1 MAHNAP
7 VFWYKE
13 VPVQA
18 EAFLGSQGHVVHNV
32 SVVDHSH
39 RPSATCQGS
48 DGGIYTTQDQE
59 LPLSFVWRTKANAT
73 CLELIPVSCT
83 DPQPARSVAFQFPS
97 PIAPGVHFVPA
108 ESNKRGV
115 CCFLITTDAVA
126 YRINLHDIDALFH
139 HPSND
144 NTRTTGARSFTVR
157 SAPISAKQHTLVSQL
172 RYIEEGTVALRCTDG
187 TLSLLRSQI
196 FLADTSAADRTCEI
210 QDLHDST
217 FSLNQINQPGG
228 FKSMFNKFQSS
239 IVSTIVSS
247 TTSQSGFATTGSYV
261 LAMGAHSVGNLSYLF
276 TLSQDRHVRVW
287 SPHGKLCQAFHIPP
301 SPDASGIV
309 QETINPAQKAFIGT
323 LYNPNMPWALR
334 LFVYIPTSHGIQLY
348 VYTTRLDLQDGIHF
362 TQTSQSSVTSEALV
376 GSDSGQF
383 NLVSMSIQPGAQ
395 QDSYTI
401 WGLWARD
408 RKVFARYLH
417 VTDPMVE
424 ASAYGEFAE
433 RNQLL
438 VTGRWWNVAMDR
450 ELNSLLRTIAFL
462 EDDPTRDVTSQ
473 FVEFVF
479 KAGRFS
485 NKTIVDS
492 LIAMRPYYRTLLET
506 AAAGQVQLCAVA
518 ISAMSGPEDGSL
530 YADDAEGRQEQVKA
544 WRKFISACAQRELE
558 GATPAGLAVH
568 AMGYLVI
575 IKEESLS
582 FLRVCDESEIVYH
595 TFMDKQFEVSHFLGV
610 TPSQL
615 KTSYPHLASLGLRQN
630 VSKVM
635 KATEMLFC
643 KLSPALLKTLEN
655 RMRGSLLLQTISPR
669 QFADEIFEGLT
680 SSSELGKEDVMRA
693 MHVIDSCEDMNTVLS
708 YLLDQLTYSPNNP
721 PNPQEGLFF
730 LPHEALVAES
740 AQQLAAERFTMA
752 QKLLVLMSIV
762 YWASAG
768 GSQDVKLVA
777 DVLQVAQSLLLLKWL
792 VSKTISS
799 DSSSGH
805 GDIASAETAIEQQM
819 AGVRVR
825 DSSSS
830 SSSSLDQ
837 QYAVATRQSLL
848 LALVKPQRVHD
859 GRSLTSHHQH
869 HQHPLQH
876 QLLAASVVVVEQPFY
891 LSITRAVSRLLD
903 QLRIVS
909 RERTESTTT
918 HLVGLA
924 QRLSALGEVGLLS
937 EFLDLVP
944 LTSTLAYY
952 RGKVLLRQ
960 QRPEE
965 ALKQFLPLLA
975 CFGNDVS
982 SVEQQLDIIRMEY
995 QQHGHVKRLA
1005 PASKM
1010 GGAASEEAAR
1020 PLDYYM
1026 HLIALFQQADAHA
1039 QAVTVARAALDS
1051 LAAGKEAATG
1061 DQEHVKR
1068 TLLGH
1073 IFDSSLAVR
1082 GYHAACK
1089 AMLEL
1094 SSVTAMRQSLE
1105 VLISTAVKNNDASQL
1120 CSLQFENMS
1129 DLFERR
1135 MATLARESP
1144 LLGKTN
1150 LYEVL
1155 FSHYIY
1161 KGDFRNAASIMCE
1174 LASRLNITLTSGS
1187 ATLLKIAPL
1196 LSEMGK
1202 AYLAAINAMYMLE
1215 ETSRWVAIPATRE
1228 PRLDKEGNEDVI
1240 KRRKLGFGLPSSSS
1254 SYASNAPSTRLQ
1266 ILKLKDLQ
1274 KEYALAIA
1282 KLRLLHESPPE
1293 LSTTMTT
1300 TTTTTDSLGIATLSA
1315 QAAVYMLLKL
1325 GDHESATT
1333 LSLMFELDLSPVLNF
1348 LVDHY
1353 LYLLSHEQ
1361 SEMLDWDIRD
1371 IDAKK
1376 KKQANNGGNSGDEA
1390 EDGKDI
1396 DEDEDA
1402 MQDVDGAVV
1411 RRRSKGQQGG
1421 SNGRDDGSVAVHGP
1435 TLSVKAL
1442 HTLREYLE
1450 KHDSA
1455 AGSNFKY
1462 RAKVIERIL
1471 RQNRSFSLPPW
1482 LTQHY
1487 LKHTPEDL
1495 IRLYLRYGTIVQA
1508 ASFASTVIRATIKPD
1523 ELVAKHPLSRWLP
1536 YSILDEIL
1544 QGLRDETARLEE
1556 KVSKEGGNAGQNS
1569 NAVAAGHGL
1578 LALGASM
1585 GGSSANAGATTT
1597 TTPERRLQDLRDSLR
1612 QLESSIDAYFENV
1625 ERESVFSA

>member
-18 EAFLGSQGHVVHNV
+18 EAFLGSQDHIVHNI
-32 SVVDHSH
+32 SLAERSH
-39 RPSATCQGS
+39 RPAATCQGS
-48 DGGIYTTQDQE
+48 DGGIYATQDQE
-59 LPLSFVWRTKANAT
+59 QPLSLVWRTKSNAT

-83 DPQPARSVAFQFPS
+83 DPRAARSVAFQFPS

-126 YRINLHDIDALFH
+126 YRINIHDIDSLFH
-139 HPSND
+139 HHSSD
-144 NTRTTGARSFTVR
+144 ITSGAGVRDYTIRSVHV
-157 SAPISAKQHTLVSQL
+157 SAKQHTLVSQL
-172 RYIEEGTVALRCTDG
+172 RYIEEGTVALCCTDG

-196 FLADTSAADRTCEI
+196 FLADTSASDKVYDI

-217 FSLNQINQPGG
+217 FSLNQINQPGAL
-228 FKSMFNKFQSS
+228 KNMLSKFQSS
-239 IVSTIVSS
+239 IVSSIVSA
-247 TTSQSGFATTGSYV
+247 TSQSVSATTGSHV
-261 LAMGAHSVGNLSYLF
+261 VAMGAHSVGNLAYLF

-287 SPHGKLCQAFHIPP
+287 SPQGKLCQAFHIPP

-309 QETINPAQKAFIGT
+309 QETIDPAHKAFVGT
-323 LYNPNMPWALR
+323 LYNPNMPWTLR
-334 LFVYIPTSHGIQLY
+334 LLVYIPNSHGIQLY
-348 VYTTRLDLQDGIHF
+348 VYTTRLDLLDGIHF
-362 TQTSQSSVTSEALV
+362 TQTSQSTVTSEALV

-383 NLVSMSIQPGAQ
+383 NLISMNIQPGAH
-395 QDSYTI
+395 QDSYTL

-408 RKVFARYLH
+408 RKIFVRYLQIS
-417 VTDPMVE
+417 DPVVE
-424 ASAYGEFAE
+424 VSSYNQFAE
-433 RNQLL
+433 RNLL
-438 VTGRWWNVAMDR
+438 MGRWWNVAMDR

-473 FVEFVF
+473 FVDFVF

-485 NKTIVDS
+485 NKTIIDS
-492 LIAMRPYYRTLLET
+492 LIALRPYCRTLLEN
-506 AAAGQVQLCAVA
+506 ASQVHLRSVA
-518 ISAMSGPEDGSL
+518 ISALSGPEDGSL
-530 YADDAEGRQEQVKA
+530 YSNEPEDRQEQAKA
-544 WRKFISACAQRELE
+544 WRKFVSTCAQRELE
-558 GATPAGLAVH
+558 GAAPAGLAVH
-568 AMGYLVI
+568 AMGYLVV

-595 TFMDKQFEVSHFLGV
+595 TFVDKQFEVSHFLGV
-610 TPSQL
+610 QPSQL
-615 KTSYPHLASLGLRQN
+615 KTSYPHLAGLGLRQN
-630 VSKVM
+630 VAKVF
-635 KATEMLFC
+635 KAIEMLFA
-643 KLSPALLKTLEN
+643 KLSPTLLKTLEN
-655 RMRGSLLLQTISPR
+655 RMRSSFHQVSPR
-669 QFADEIFEGLT
+669 RFADEIFEGLAST
-680 SSSELGKEDVMRA
+680 SELSKEDVMRA
-693 MHVIDSCEDMNTVLS
+693 IHVMDSCEDMNTVLS
-708 YLLDQLTYSPNNP
+708 FLLDQLTYSPNNP

-762 YWASAG
+762 YWSSAG

-777 DVLQVAQSLLLLKWL
+777 DALQVAQSLLLLKWL
-792 VSKTISS
+792 ASKTISPG
-799 DSSSGH
+799 SSHTH
-805 GDIASAETAIEQQM
+805 GDDEEMAIEQQM

-825 DSSSS
+825 DSAV
-830 SSSSLDQ
+830 SSSSLAQ
-837 QYAVATRQSLL
+837 RYAVATRQSLL
-848 LALVKPQRVHD
+848 PALIKSRHAHE
-859 GRSLTSHHQH
+859 GRPSTLSHRQHQHQH
-869 HQHPLQH
+869 HAQH
-876 QLLAASVVVVEQPFY
+876 QQSSSAHGGVVIEQPIY

-924 QRLSALGEVGLLS
+924 QRLSALEEVGLLS

-952 RGKVLLRQ
+952 RGKVLLKQ
-960 QRPEE
+960 QKPEE

-995 QQHGHVKRLA
+995 QQHGHVHRIAPTESHAAAAAA
-1005 PASKM
+1005 PA
-1010 GGAASEEAAR
+1010 EEAAN
-1020 PLDYYM
+1020 PMDYYM
-1026 HLIALFQQADAHA
+1026 HLIALFQQSDAHA
-1039 QAVTVARAALDS
+1039 QAVSVARAALDS
-1051 LAAGKEAATG
+1051 LATGKEKATG

-1068 TLLGH
+1068 ALLGH

-1082 GYHAACK
+1082 AYHAACK

-1094 SSVTAMRQSLE
+1094 SSTVAMRQSLE
-1105 VLISTAVKNNDASQL
+1105 VLISTAVKNHDAHQL
-1120 CSLQFENMS
+1120 CALQFESLS

-1135 MATLARESP
+1135 MAMLARESP

-1150 LYEVL
+1150 LYEAL

-1161 KGDFRNAASIMCE
+1161 KGDFRNAASTMCE
-1174 LASRLNITLTSGS
+1174 LASRLNITLTSGNL
-1187 ATLLKIAPL
+1187 ALQRIAPL

-1215 ETSRWVAIPATRE
+1215 ESSRWVAIPAMRDT
-1228 PRLDKEGNEDVI
+1228 RLDKEGDEDVI
-1240 KRRKLGFGLPSSSS
+1240 KRRKLGGFGSPALPSAGSS
-1254 SYASNAPSTRLQ
+1254 RLQ

-1282 KLRLLHESPPE
+1282 KLRLLQESPSMSGGTTSPE
-1293 LSTTMTT
+1293 AAGAAVT
-1300 TTTTTDSLGIATLSA
+1300 TLSA
-1315 QAAVYMLLKL
+1315 QAAVFMLLKV

-1333 LSLMFELDLSPVLNF
+1333 LSLMFDLDLSPVLNY

-1361 SEMLDWDIRD
+1361 SEMLDLDIRGMD
-1371 IDAKK
+1371 EKK
-1376 KKQANNGGNSGDEA
+1376 KNKKKALNDSSSDEEEIDEENGGDMQGVEEAALKRGRAKASWTGLSSGA
-1390 EDGKDI
+1390 
-1396 DEDEDA
+1396 
-1402 MQDVDGAVV
+1402 
-1411 RRRSKGQQGG
+1411 
-1421 SNGRDDGSVAVHGP
+1421 NGHGTSSSPSSSAAAAVHGP

-1508 ASFASTVIRATIKPD
+1508 ASFASMVIRAAIKPD

-1556 KVSKEGGNAGQNS
+1556 KVSREGGSVGGQ
-1569 NAVAAGHGL
+1569 
-1578 LALGASM
+1578 
-1585 GGSSANAGATTT
+1585 
-1597 TTPERRLQDLRDSLR
+1597 
-1612 QLESSIDAYFENV
+1612 
-1625 ERESVFSA
+1625 